1 MQTRV
6 IEGVEIVQTQK
17 DLYPLLG
24 FSEESRKITSE
35 NSL

>member
-6 IEGVEIVQTQK
+6 IESMEIVP
-17 DLYPLLG
+17 LYSGLG
-24 FSEESRKITSE
+24 FSEESRKITSQ